1 MFCILLSILFIL
13 CFFIETQAMHSCQI
27 EAAHL
32 LLSSSITSDQNILSS
47 FPSIKVAFQT
57 LLRQELKYSKNF
69 ELKNLYQPN
78 ILKVD
83 FYLNAGEDFYQIL
96 DVVRKESLIWWS
108 VEGKEYDVEM
118 RVEFLGE
125 FEGGEVSKTS
135 IYIYCIIY

>member
-1 MFCILLSILFIL
+1 
-13 CFFIETQAMHSCQI
+13 MHSCQI

-32 LLSSSITSDQNILSS
+32 LLSSSLYSDQNILSS

-69 ELKNLYQPN
+69 ELKNLYQPK

-83 FYLNAGEDFYQIL
+83 FYLNAGEDFYQII

-118 RVEFLGE
+118 SIEFLGE
-125 FEGGEVSKTS
+125 FEGGEVSKTL
-135 IYIYCIIY
+135 YCVVLIDIMLICIFEH